1 MGIID
6 NVLSFFTG
14 TGDKEVKKAIGK
26 TTALVKRNPDRA
38 YAVNSYW
45 HDTTETQLEGIY
57 GYATRSEKLQLDGME
72 LLERGYNQTPK
83 VRSSY
88 NRLMSRIFYAPM
100 VIVAPDD
107 SEEAKVLKKYNEQIF
122 HEIKGTVENKLKEL
136 TKISMLTGYSLG
148 EIVPKMSESEL
159 FKNKRVIK
167 AIMSKRI
174 GLFEFITDAYDDVLS
189 VHSLVDYSLY
199 FPPERFF
206 IMSYDSWFE
215 NPYGTSQWD
224 ALSSLLKMRQA
235 VYQNAAIY
243 SNWFTSPIPTVTYE
257 DDTLVEVA
265 RTIADN
271 IKAHT
276 NLAVPEGVT
285 IKFLEASKSN
295 NNPFLHLLEWID
307 DQISESVVGYD
318 LSKEVGSRAADEV
331 KATELDMFVESMRR
345 YIEECYNEQII
356 RRFTQ
361 HNFPIEQYPLDKY
374 PKVQFREIKGID
386 KREFA
391 EVARISV
398 DIGALDFEK
407 RINDLV
413 YYREQLGYPR
423 LSSEELKSIKDM
435 TPDVDLFSYNFEAD
449 TVTNFPNKGDNDA
462 ITLRNSEYKQFDYQ
476 YALSLK
482 EKYPKIWAK
491 GGNIRGNDTFILW
504 GRARAGK
511 MTPDI
516 ESWIKEREAWAAR
529 HFKNFQLAGVIAQ
542 VKWGV
547 VGSRG
552 EAYMKSVIEEA
563 KKKYD

>member
-6 NVLSFFTG
+6 NVMSFFTG
-14 TGDKEVKKAIGK
+14 TGKEEIDKAVNTTTGMIKK
-26 TTALVKRNPDRA
+26 NPDRG

-57 GYATRSEKLQLDGME
+57 GYATRSEKIQLDGME
-72 LLERGYNQTPK
+72 LVERGYNQTPK

-100 VIVAPDD
+100 VLVAPDD
-107 SEEAKVLKKYNEQIF
+107 SEEAKVMKHFNDQIF
-122 HEIKGTVENKLKEL
+122 HEIKGTVEGKMKEL
-136 TKISMLTGYSLG
+136 LKVAMLTGYSLG
-148 EIVPKMSESEL
+148 EIVPMMSESKA
-159 FKNKRVIK
+159 FKDKRVIK
-167 AIMSKRI
+167 AIMSKRV
-174 GLFEFITDAYDDVLS
+174 GLFEFITDAFDNLLS

-199 FPPERFF
+199 FPVERFF

-243 SNWFTSPIPTVTYE
+243 SNWFTSPIPLVTYE
-257 DDTLVEVA
+257 DDTLMDVA
-265 RTIADN
+265 RNIADN

-276 NLAVPEGVT
+276 NLAVPDGVT

-307 DQISESVVGYD
+307 DQISESIVGYD

-345 YIEECYNEQII
+345 YVEECYNEQII

-361 HNFPIEQYPLDKY
+361 HNFPIEQYPIEKY
-374 PKVQFREIKGID
+374 PKVAFREIKGID

-391 EVARISV
+391 EISRISV

-407 RINDLV
+407 RPNDLV

-423 LSSEELKSIKDM
+423 LSSEELKSVKVDGK
-435 TPDVDLFSYNFEAD
+435 PDVDLFEYDFESNELEI
-449 TVTNFPNKGDNDA
+449 VP
-462 ITLRNSEYKQFDYQ
+462 E
-476 YALSLK
+476 
-482 EKYPKIWAK
+482 
-491 GGNIRGNDTFILW
+491 
-504 GRARAGK
+504 
-511 MTPDI
+511 
-516 ESWIKEREAWAAR
+516 
-529 HFKNFQLAGVIAQ
+529 
-542 VKWGV
+542 
-547 VGSRG
+547 
-552 EAYMKSVIEEA
+552 
-563 KKKYD
+563 